1 MRKGEIKMKRHHLA
15 YVLLMTLVMTS
26 ILAFAQP
33 TKATESTFVAVIG
46 SVNSYGGQPAYG
58 WLGAFAE
65 ISVQAEV
72 AVFWAPG
79 EPPELELPATYSF
92 FTAQLVSSE
101 TVELDYMGSDF
112 YVSGLWD
119 VYNVTF
125 IYDEVGKTIEQNIE
139 LLIDDGPGELS
150 VTNGWTMFT
159 VGITGIEQIAGIVLY
174 YCIKTV
180 EIPRDIIWDG
190 TVNIRDLVRVAKAYG
205 TTPGI
210 GNYYFDVDLNY
221 DFVVDIYDLTTLA
234 ANLGESY

>member
-1 MRKGEIKMKRHHLA
+1 MKRGYLPL
-15 YVLLMTLVMTS
+15 VLSMTFIMALISALT
-26 ILAFAQP
+26 QP
-33 TKATESTFVAVIG
+33 AKATESTFVAMIG

-72 AVFWAPG
+72 AVFWALG
-79 EPPELELPATYSF
+79 EPPEPELPATYSF

-125 IYDEVGKTIEQNIE
+125 IYDEAGKTIEQIIE
-139 LLIDDGPGELS
+139 QLIDDGPGELS
-150 VTNGWTMFT
+150 VTNGWTIFT
-159 VGITGIEQIAGIVLY
+159 VDITGIEKIAGIVLY

-190 TVNIRDLVRVAKAYG
+190 TINIRDLVHVAKAYE

-221 DFVVDIYDLTTLA
+221 DFIVDIYDLTTLA